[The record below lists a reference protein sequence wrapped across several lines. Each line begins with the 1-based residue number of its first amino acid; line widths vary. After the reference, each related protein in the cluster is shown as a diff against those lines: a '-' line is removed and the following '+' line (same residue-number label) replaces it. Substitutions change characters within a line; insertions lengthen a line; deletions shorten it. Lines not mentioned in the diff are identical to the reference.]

1 MYFDNIEDVEY
12 NICESIL
19 MENKIDYNEYSSIL
33 NMDYDKAIDILKQFN
48 FDNVSVIRTIK

>member
-1 MYFDNIEDVEY
+1 
-12 NICESIL
+12 